1 MSTPSSTIPCDLAI
15 TNGQV
20 LTLGE
25 ACKVYEPGLVL
36 IHNHRIVYVG
46 FDGKRA
52 PDYQAKEK
60 LDAGGSIVMPT
71 FLNGHNHA
79 GMSLYRGLG
88 NDLDLDEWLNRV
100 VWPLETKH
108 CTAPNVYLGTMLSAI
123 EMIRSGVSFFAD
135 MYFFQDEVATVCEE
149 LGMRV
154 ILGEGVLDFPTP
166 NSKTPEECLKY
177 TERLTQKYHQHP
189 LIGISV
195 PAHAPYSCTPEVLR
209 EVAEL
214 ASRLNIPA
222 TIHLAE
228 TQKEFSTYQQQY
240 GKTPTQYIADLGFL
254 EGRAVA
260 YHCNWLTDED
270 RTILQRSGTGVITI
284 THSNMKLASG
294 ICPVS
299 DLLSRGIPVGIG
311 TDGPMSNNN
320 LSMLLDLRTTALLH
334 KIHEKNPKVLPTE
347 EVLRMA
353 TLNVAKAYGLEQDLG
368 SLEVGKLAD
377 LMIVDTDQA
386 HWQPL
391 HDPHAGIVY
400 TMHPGDVKTVII
412 HGKVV
417 MKNRRLPQIDESQF
431 IARMKELRNKLG

>member
-260 YHCNWLTDED
+260 A
-270 RTILQRSGTGVITI
+270 RQREVIE
-284 THSNMKLASG
+284 A
-294 ICPVS
+294 P
-299 DLLSRGIPVGIG
+299 
-311 TDGPMSNNN
+311 
-320 LSMLLDLRTTALLH
+320 TTALKLERLLELGVETLICGAISEPLH
-334 KIHEKNPKVLPTE
+334 KELTARGVEVIGFVAGEIE
-347 EVLRMA
+347 EVVTTYLAGGLPSPELSMPGCRHGDA
-353 TLNVAKAYGLEQDLG
+353 TNA
-368 SLEVGKLAD
+368 
-377 LMIVDTDQA
+377 T
-386 HWQPL
+386 
-391 HDPHAGIVY
+391 
-400 TMHPGDVKTVII
+400 
-412 HGKVV
+412 
-417 MKNRRLPQIDESQF
+417 ES
-431 IARMKELRNKLG
+431 